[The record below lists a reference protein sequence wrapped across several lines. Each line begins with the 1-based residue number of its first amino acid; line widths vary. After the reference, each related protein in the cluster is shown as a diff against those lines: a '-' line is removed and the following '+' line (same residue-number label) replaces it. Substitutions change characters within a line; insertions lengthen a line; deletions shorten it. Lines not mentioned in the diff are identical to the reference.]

1 MKWRVFKKKA
11 DNQDKENIEKQQQ
24 EAFWVLVIFHVLLI
38 VGENNNALKY
48 KGNYFKF
55 QVEGTI
61 PKRVYFMWYDIKNYY
76 YK

>member
-1 MKWRVFKKKA
+1 MKWRVFKEKA
-11 DNQDKENIEKQQQ
+11 DNQDQEDIEKQQQ
-24 EAFWVLVIFHVLLI
+24 EAFRDLVIFHVLLI
-38 VGENNNALKY
+38 VEENKNALKY

-61 PKRVYFMWYDIKNYY
+61 PKRVCFMWCDIKNYY

>member
-11 DNQDKENIEKQQQ
+11 DHQDKENIEKQQQ
-24 EAFWVLVIFHVLLI
+24 EAFWDLVIFHVLLI
-38 VGENNNALKY
+38 AGENKNALKY

-61 PKRVYFMWYDIKNYY
+61 PKRVYFMRCDIKNYY
-76 YK
+76 CK